1 MKCEEIIA
9 LLEKQSPTEY
19 AEAWDNVGLLVGR
32 KSKEIKR
39 ILLALDATKE
49 VCSYAINNHYDMIV
63 THHPMIFS
71 KINRVNDESVL
82 GDKII
87 SLIEHGICCYAMH
100 TNFDTI
106 GGMARIVSSILDI
119 DTYGVLEETKDGE
132 GIGCVGEL
140 PSAMTL
146 RELACFVKD
155 KFGLDN
161 VIVFGKDDEI
171 IKKVAVSPGSGK
183 DEIEYA
189 LEKRVDCLLTGD
201 IGHHSGIDA
210 VEMGLT
216 IIDASHHG
224 LEKIFMEYIKEY
236 LTDNCDKIEVD
247 ILDTGVPYKI
257 I

>member
-1 MKCEEIIA
+1 M
-9 LLEKQSPTEY
+9 
-19 AEAWDNVGLLVGR
+19 
-32 KSKEIKR
+32 
-39 ILLALDATKE
+39 
-49 VCSYAINNHYDMIV
+49 
-63 THHPMIFS
+63 HH
-71 KINRVNDESVL
+71 
-82 GDKII
+82 
-87 SLIEHGICCYAMH
+87 
-100 TNFDTI
+100 
-106 GGMARIVSSILDI
+106 
-119 DTYGVLEETKDGE
+119 
-132 GIGCVGEL
+132 
-140 PSAMTL
+140 
-146 RELACFVKD
+146 
-155 KFGLDN
+155 LDN